1 MNHRHFS
8 SAAAAVTVI
17 AAALLTQACSSSPAS
32 SASAGASATAAS
44 AISYSQCMRS
54 HAVPEFPDPVNGAP
68 PKVTS
73 GEQVGVTDARLS
85 TAEAACQHLWPYQG
99 TTQAL
104 TTQEQQD
111 YLKAAA
117 CMRSHGFASFP
128 DPVFSGGSV
137 HFPIPASIDTTSNTY
152 LQDRQTCEKFI
163 PAGLPGSGSGG

>member
-85 TAEAACQHLWPYQG
+85 TAEAACQHLWPNQG
-99 TTQAL
+99 GNA
-104 TTQEQQD
+104 
-111 YLKAAA
+111 
-117 CMRSHGFASFP
+117 
-128 DPVFSGGSV
+128 
-137 HFPIPASIDTTSNTY
+137 PAEPGK
-152 LQDRQTCEKFI
+152 R
-163 PAGLPGSGSGG
+163 PA